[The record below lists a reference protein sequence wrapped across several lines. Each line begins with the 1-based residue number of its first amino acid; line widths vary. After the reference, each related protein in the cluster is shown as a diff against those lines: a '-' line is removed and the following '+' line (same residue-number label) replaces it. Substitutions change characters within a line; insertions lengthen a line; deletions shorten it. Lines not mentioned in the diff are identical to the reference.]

1 MYGSREIRSQ
11 SIGTGREKS
20 TVWAPIEGDV
30 EGEPGRGK
38 GVG

>member
-20 TVWAPIEGDV
+20 TVWALAIEGDV

-38 GVG
+38 G